1 MVRQISRP
9 PLTIDEKRSFWTT
22 TVVELSVLYHARNIV
37 YDVLLYIG
45 NVLIFKQKSNVK
57 LISKDVNK
65 ENYIIR
71 RVETN
76 DLLDN

>member
-45 NVLIFKQKSNVK
+45 NVLILKQKSYVHVYQLLK
-57 LISKDVNK
+57 SDRGEYDLFFF
-65 ENYIIR
+65 IIFFK
-71 RVETN
+71 
-76 DLLDN
+76 